1 MRRNLTAILSR
12 LAFFV
17 CGLISVLLGN
27 AFRVL
32 QRFDPDVQKRWH
44 IFSAALI
51 TIGVCSAALALLPTS
66 LIGRTRK
73 SAPDDQNIS
82 LVPIK
87 MLGVFAACSY
97 LFAVCLYFAPQDWR
111 LSPLLV
117 FSLCPACV
125 LTVTVDASL
134 ATVLLMLAPL
144 SAAVYGSIGALVGF
158 VFSVLYNRD

>member
-1 MRRNLTAILSR
+1 MRRYLSAILSR
-12 LAFFV
+12 LAFLV
-17 CGLISVLLGN
+17 CGLISVLLSN

-32 QRFDPDVQKRWH
+32 QRFDPDVQRRWH
-44 IFSAALI
+44 IFSGALI
-51 TIGVCSAALALLPTS
+51 VIGLCSAALAVLPTS
-66 LIGRTRK
+66 LIGAIRK
-73 SAPDDQNIS
+73 SASDDQNIS

-97 LFAVCLYFAPQDWR
+97 LFTAGLYFAPQVWR
-111 LSPLLV
+111 LSPPLV

-144 SAAVYGSIGALVGF
+144 SAAVYGHLGP
-158 VFSVLYNRD
+158 